1 MTDPR
6 RWMLLLAA
14 CWLGML
20 LAVAGIATP
29 AAFATLAPSD
39 AGRVVARV
47 LASEA
52 AISVLAGA
60 VLMALQ
66 RMTTRQGPAAGGDS
80 PLQFDA
86 TLALPAAAV
95 FCTVAGYYAIVPL
108 MAQARAGTGPLGF
121 AALHAISATFYV
133 ARVVLVALL
142 AWRLSRPSASS
153 R

>member
-6 RWMLLLAA
+6 RWMLLSAA

-66 RMTTRQGPAAGGDS
+66 RVTARRAAAGGS
-80 PLQFDA
+80 GPMQFDA

-95 FCTVAGYYAIVPL
+95 FCTVAGYYAIMPL
-108 MAQARAGTGPLGF
+108 MAQARAGTGSLGF
-121 AALHAISATFYV
+121 AALHAISAAFYV

-142 AWRLSRPSASS
+142 AWKLSRSSASS